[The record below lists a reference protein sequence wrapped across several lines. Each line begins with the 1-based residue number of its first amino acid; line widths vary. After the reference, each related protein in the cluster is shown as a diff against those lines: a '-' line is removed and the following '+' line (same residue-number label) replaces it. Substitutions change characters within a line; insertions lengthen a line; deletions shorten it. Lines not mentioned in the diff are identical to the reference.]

1 MSENDKVSAN
11 TDLVQNQGADV
22 ETSDAQEIIDSLE
35 GVPENER
42 KVIEKLMVSS
52 VQMSG
57 RFSPQNAI
65 SKKITEE
72 HITQYLDGAREEMQN
87 SYAEKKHNKIFAFLV
102 LLMTMVFFV
111 VIILILKD
119 KPEIMEKV
127 LYTLG
132 GLVAGA
138 FGGYGFG
145 KRRIDDE

>member
-1 MSENDKVSAN
+1 MSENDKVNAN
-11 TDLVQNQGADV
+11 TDLVQNHGAD
-22 ETSDAQEIIDSLE
+22 EDTSAAQEIIDSFE

-57 RFSPQNAI
+57 RLSPQNAI

-72 HITQYLDGAREEMQN
+72 HITQYLDGAREDMQN
-87 SYAEKKHNKIFAFLV
+87 SYAEKKQNKIFAFLV

-111 VIILILKD
+111 VIILIHKD
-119 KPEIMEKV
+119 KPEIMEKI

-145 KRRIDDE
+145 KKRNED